1 MKSLLILI
9 GLLVIVGIAGCPAGD
24 LAPLKT
30 GKTQEGSVTVDQI
43 DLPTII
49 QSTTPSTG
57 QGIDKTPA
65 KVHAEPVKRKE
76 ISAPSLGK
84 KATPP
89 PLDLPSLEKR
99 LRETKA
105 VGVFTKITLKNNVD
119 DLVNQ
124 FREYHRGR
132 EKSMLVELRQRYDM
146 LLLKLLSL
154 LQDSDPTLAQ
164 TIVASREA
172 IWGILTDPAKF
183 ATI

>member
-1 MKSLLILI
+1 MKSLHILI
-9 GLLVIVGIAGCPAGD
+9 AFLVFVGMADCRAGD
-24 LAPLKT
+24 SMPLKT
-30 GKTQEGSVTVDQI
+30 GTMQEGLVAVDPVE
-43 DLPTII
+43 DLPSI
-49 QSTTPSTG
+49 QSTTLSTG

-65 KVHAEPVKRKE
+65 KGPAEPVKKKDS
-76 ISAPSLGK
+76 SAPSLEK
-84 KATPP
+84 NATPP
-89 PLDLPSLEKR
+89 LDIPSLEKR

-105 VGVFTKITLKNNVD
+105 IGVFTKITLKNHVD
-119 DLVNQ
+119 DLVTQ

-132 EKSMLVELRQRYDM
+132 GKSMLADLRQQYDM

-154 LQDSDPTLAQ
+154 LQDSDPTLAH

>member
-1 MKSLLILI
+1 M
-9 GLLVIVGIAGCPAGD
+9 
-24 LAPLKT
+24 PLKT
-30 GKTQEGSVTVDQI
+30 GTMQEGLVAVDPVE
-43 DLPTII
+43 DLPSI

-65 KVHAEPVKRKE
+65 KGPTEPVKKKDS
-76 ISAPSLGK
+76 SAPSLGK
-84 KATPP
+84 NATPP
-89 PLDLPSLEKR
+89 PLDMPSLEKR

-105 VGVFTKITLKNNVD
+105 IGVFTKITLKNHVD

-132 EKSMLVELRQRYDM
+132 GKSMLAELRQRYDM

-154 LQDSDPTLAQ
+154 LQDSDPTLAH

-172 IWGILTDPAKF
+172 IWGILKDPAKF

>member
-1 MKSLLILI
+1 M
-9 GLLVIVGIAGCPAGD
+9 
-24 LAPLKT
+24 PLKT
-30 GKTQEGSVTVDQI
+30 GTMQEGLVAVDPVE
-43 DLPTII
+43 DLPTI
-49 QSTTPSTG
+49 QSTTPSPG

-65 KVHAEPVKRKE
+65 KGPAEPVKKKDS
-76 ISAPSLGK
+76 SAPSLGK
-84 KATPP
+84 NATPP
-89 PLDLPSLEKR
+89 PLDMPSLEKR

-105 VGVFTKITLKNNVD
+105 IGVFTKITLKNHVD

-132 EKSMLVELRQRYDM
+132 GKSMLAELRQRYDM

-154 LQDSDPTLAQ
+154 LQDSDPPLAR

-172 IWGILTDPAKF
+172 IWSILTDPAKF